1 MIGKMETAVEQKYVG
16 FLLAGREYAIDITR
30 IVEIIYFQKATP
42 MPDAPDFVEGVVD
55 LRGKVIPV
63 INFKKIL
70 LIHGLEDSK
79 PDHILILRCQNKI
92 LGFVVDEVREVFQI
106 LDARIQSPQSV
117 LKGKA
122 SKHLRGVIKLGNRMI
137 FILSMDNLLSPEG
150 GGSFGVEK

>member
-1 MIGKMETAVEQKYVG
+1 METAVEQKYVG
-16 FLLAGREYAIDITR
+16 FLLAGREYAIDINR
-30 IVEIIYFQKATP
+30 IVEIIYFRKATP

-70 LIHGLEDSK
+70 LVQDLEDST
-79 PDHILILRCQNKI
+79 PEHILIIRCQNKM

-106 LDARIQSPQSV
+106 LEARIQSPQSV

-122 SKHLRGVIKLGNRMI
+122 SKYLRGVIKLGNRMI
-137 FILSMDNLLSPEG
+137 FILSMDNMLSSESG
-150 GGSFGVEK
+150 GLFAGEK